1 MWRDVLV
8 YSLCLLLFAAS
19 GHDAYLEVRDVT
31 QGLMATQE
39 TPFASDLIE
48 E

>member
-1 MWRDVLV
+1 M
-8 YSLCLLLFAAS
+8 FAGVQPLPAPVHCPRV